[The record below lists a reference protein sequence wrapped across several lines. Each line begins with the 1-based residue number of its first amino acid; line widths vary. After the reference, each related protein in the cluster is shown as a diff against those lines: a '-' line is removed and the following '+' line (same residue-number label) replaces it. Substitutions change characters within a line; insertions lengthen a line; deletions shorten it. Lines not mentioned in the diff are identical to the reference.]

1 MVFTSGILGI
11 RPDGTIGEDIGEQAE
26 EMWRNVGAILAES
39 SMGVTDIVSY
49 TTYAVVGHDLAAVM
63 AARDTFF
70 AGHRAASTLI
80 PVPAL
85 ARPQWLVEGAVV
97 AAAG

>member
-1 MVFTSGILGI
+1 
-11 RPDGTIGEDIGEQAE
+11 
-26 EMWRNVGAILAES
+26 
-39 SMGVTDIVSY
+39 
-49 TTYAVVGHDLAAVM
+49 M

-70 AGHRAASTLI
+70 AGHHAASTLI